1 MIVGVCSPA
10 GLLPLPMERS
20 WSRIIS
26 KNPQKR
32 RSSEKN
38 TYTTT
43 VTTNGSL
50 KARNASRAV
59 GHFKINYDGQLKTL

>member
-1 MIVGVCSPA
+1 
-10 GLLPLPMERS
+10 MES
-20 WSRIIS
+20 DHQL
-26 KNPQKR
+26 KPQKR